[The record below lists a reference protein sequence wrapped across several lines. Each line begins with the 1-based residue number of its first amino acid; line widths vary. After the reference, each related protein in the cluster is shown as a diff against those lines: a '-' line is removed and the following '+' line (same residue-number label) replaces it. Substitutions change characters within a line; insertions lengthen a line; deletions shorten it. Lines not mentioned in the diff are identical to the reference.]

1 MAPLKG
7 LQIRANDQIVISI
20 YKNICEE
27 FINYRKLNLDDPVM
41 DNKTFSEEVFK
52 KGYVCIKASIDSK
65 WKKNTYIIL
74 YHFITSDILK
84 AADVKKIISK
94 LTKDNLDLEGEKK
107 PFDIIIITQN
117 PVSTHVSNYIK
128 EFQSKSKELN
138 ESMNMDTNSIV
149 DCLFDHEKIHC
160 NCAKNNIYCYTYTNF
175 IITVP
180 KHILVPEY
188 KVLNGEDRNEVI
200 STLFTRKAKLPKI
213 KRNDPCV
220 VWSHAIAGD
229 IIEFNRNDE
238 VTGKS
243 LYYRIVV

>member
-1 MAPLKG
+1 MPPVKG

-27 FINYRKLNLDDPVM
+27 FINYRKLNLDDPIM

-52 KGYVCIKASIDSK
+52 KGYVSIKSSINSK

-94 LTKDNLDLEGEKK
+94 ITKDNLDTEGEKT

-117 PVSTHVSNYIK
+117 PVSTHVSNYIR
-128 EFQSKSKELN
+128 EFQSKYKELN
-138 ESMNMDTNSIV
+138 ENNSTASDV
-149 DCLFDHEKIHC
+149 ECLFDHEKIHC
-160 NCAKNNIYCYTYTNF
+160 NCWKNNIYCYTYTNF

-180 KHILVPEY
+180 KHVLVPEY
-188 KVLNGEDRNEVI
+188 KVLNGEERTEVI

-220 VWSHAIAGD
+220 IWSHAIAGD
-229 IIEFNRNDE
+229 IIEFDRNDE

-243 LYYRIVV
+243 IYYRIVV